1 MLKVKIIAIGSL
13 KEEYLRAAVAEYKK
27 RLGAYCELSIAE
39 LREVKLPD
47 RPSEAEIAAA
57 LDAEA
62 AKIAAEIPSKSTLV
76 TLCIEGK
83 EYTSEGFAEFI
94 DDVRMRSGTLC
105 LVIGSSYGLS
115 PKIKAMSDARLS
127 FSKMT
132 FPHQLARVMLLEQ
145 LYRAMNISM
154 GGKYHK

>member
-27 RLGAYCELSIAE
+27 RLGAYCELTLCE
-39 LREVKLPD
+39 LKETKLPD
-47 RPSEAEIAAA
+47 RPSDAEIAAA
-57 LDAEA
+57 LAAEG
-62 AKIAAEIPSKSTLV
+62 AKIIAEIPQKSFVV

-83 EYTSEGFAEFI
+83 EHSSEEFASFI
-94 DDVRMRSGTLC
+94 DGVRMESGTLC
-105 LVIGSSYGLS
+105 LIIGSSFGLDE
-115 PKIKAMSDARLS
+115 KVKRMSRARLS

-132 FPHQLARVMLLEQ
+132 FPHQLMRVMLLEQ
-145 LYRAMNISM
+145 LYRGMNIST